1 MSTAACGPIEAAVD
15 LTQVIIGLSHL
26 LTVYVVALLKCTV
39 SSAAG
44 AGLNLLRRVA
54 SKWETAIILR

>member
-15 LTQVIIGLSHL
+15 LTQVIGLSHHKCM
-26 LTVYVVALLKCTV
+26 VVAPLKCTV

-44 AGLNLLRRVA
+44 AGRNLLRRVA
-54 SKWETAIILR
+54 SKWEMAIMKR